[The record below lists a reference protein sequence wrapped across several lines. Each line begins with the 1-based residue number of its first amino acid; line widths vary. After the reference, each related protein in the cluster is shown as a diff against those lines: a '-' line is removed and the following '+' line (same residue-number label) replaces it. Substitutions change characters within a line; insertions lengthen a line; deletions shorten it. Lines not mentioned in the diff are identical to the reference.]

1 MAFLVVAQAL
11 QATPL
16 AAASLQQ
23 ALVAVALSAEQQE
36 PDLVQVQLEKVREA
50 TVARRRVMVFMS
62 GIWFMGWAGI
72 GCDTGH
78 GGIFLGIWRM
88 ATVFLEV
95 RRLP

>member
-1 MAFLVVAQAL
+1 MAFLVAAQVL

-50 TVARRRVMVFMS
+50 TVARRRVMVFM
-62 GIWFMGWAGI
+62 G
-72 GCDTGH
+72 GCWVYGMDRYRIRHRT
-78 GGIFLGIWRM
+78 
-88 ATVFLEV
+88 
-95 RRLP
+95 RRDIPWNLADGYGFFRSS